1 VMLLDTC
8 VLVDM
13 LRKQKNAVGFS
24 ASLAGLPSASVV
36 TWTEVLAGANS
47 VKDERVIQ
55 QALGNVRLLPV
66 TADIARRAGEWLKH
80 YRGSHGVD
88 DFDAIIAA
96 TAEQH
101 GLKLATLNLKHFPMF
116 PKLKAAY

>member
-1 VMLLDTC
+1 MLLDTC

-13 LRKQKNAVGFS
+13 LRKHNNAVVFS

-36 TWTEVLAGANS
+36 TWTELIAGAKS
-47 VKDERVIQ
+47 AKEETMIE
-55 QALGNVRLLPV
+55 QALGHVRLLHV

-88 DFDAIIAA
+88 DFDALIAA
-96 TAEQH
+96 TAEYH
-101 GLKLATLNLKHFPMF
+101 GLPLATLNLKHFPMF

>member
-1 VMLLDTC
+1 MLFDTC
-8 VLVDM
+8 VVIDV
-13 LRKQKNAVGFS
+13 LRQHKAAMAYLAAVS
-24 ASLAGLPSASVV
+24 TLPFVSVV
-36 TWTEVLAGANS
+36 TVAELYAGARGIR
-47 VKDERVIQ
+47 DERNIGNL
-55 QALGNVRLLPV
+55 LGSARILPV
-66 TADIARRAGEWLKH
+66 TPDIARRAGEWLRH
-80 YRGSHGVD
+80 YRGSHGID